1 MKIELDIDKI
11 VSDAITTALDPER
24 LQKLIE
30 TQVTK
35 VADSAIGSVFSDYG
49 DFGKT
54 VKKAVAELVPHDLAL
69 DKQTDWNHYVT
80 TVMNQRLAAVNDA
93 RIAAVIQP
101 MMDKILVQP
110 PESIKLS
117 EIIRNAV
124 VYWNDMKDDF
134 DGRPFLE
141 ISRSTGLTAGYTD
154 IYIAQKRPHSKYS
167 SDITLKTEEG
177 GEVWGVKF
185 HDLDIS
191 KSRFAGPMFNIEQ
204 QLFQLYACRTKII
217 IDIED
222 IDDVDLEFED
232 QDEDQDEDDDED
244 DD

>member
-80 TVMNQRLAAVNDA
+80 TVMNQRLAA
-93 RIAAVIQP
+93 
-101 MMDKILVQP
+101 L
-110 PESIKLS
+110 
-117 EIIRNAV
+117 
-124 VYWNDMKDDF
+124 
-134 DGRPFLE
+134 
-141 ISRSTGLTAGYTD
+141 ISRPPMASHTLLRRLEASYTARLLKLEAAETR
-154 IYIAQKRPHSKYS
+154 ILELENRVAVLKSENRLLKAKARNSK
-167 SDITLKTEEG
+167 
-177 GEVWGVKF
+177 
-185 HDLDIS
+185 
-191 KSRFAGPMFNIEQ
+191 P
-204 QLFQLYACRTKII
+204 
-217 IDIED
+217 
-222 IDDVDLEFED
+222 
-232 QDEDQDEDDDED
+232 
-244 DD
+244 